1 MTAKLDVDGLDP
13 FRKGIAEA
21 AAGLPAV
28 LEEVFDEAADLLVRD
43 VRRLQ
48 PRRTG
53 RLAASVRSSGGAVTL
68 GVGIP
73 YAGWIEFGGAVGRKG
88 AVKRRYVRSGRTLYP
103 ATRSHWAAV
112 QGVAEDGI
120 DRLSA
125 NSGLL

>member
-1 MTAKLDVDGLDP
+1 MTARLDVAGLDP

-21 AAGLPAV
+21 AAGLPAIID
-28 LEEVFDEAADLLVRD
+28 EVFDDAADLLVKE
-43 VRRLQ
+43 VKGLQ

-53 RLAASVRSSGGAVTL
+53 RLAASVRSVSGAVTL

-103 ATRSHWAAV
+103 ATKSRWAAI

-120 DRLSA
+120 DRLAA